1 MAAVPREL
9 LPALEEEGLE
19 AAAPGRL
26 GDRLDRVDGI
36 LAHLPD
42 LSAIVSDV
50 VAALHPLA
58 AEPGYDISHSQ
69 PRWRSR
75 IFVSFPER
83 DDEVGALRLAES
95 VVHEAMHLHLTNEEA
110 RTPLVAKSLEHSYSP
125 WRGTA
130 RAVGGVLHGMFVF
143 VCIRTFL
150 SRLEASSALGTDAIR
165 HLRGR
170 MECINLEVH
179 AVDVEGL
186 VTSMTPYGVSQ
197 IRAWARQ
204 GTT

>member
-130 RAVGGVLHGMFVF
+130 RAVGGVGHAPAQ
-143 VCIRTFL
+143 
-150 SRLEASSALGTDAIR
+150 EAVGRAGGGRRDR
-165 HLRGR
+165 LRGGDVGQPPR
-170 MECINLEVH
+170 CPEVIH
-179 AVDVEGL
+179 EKWPV
-186 VTSMTPYGVSQ
+186 VSGQ
-197 IRAWARQ
+197 RRQ
-204 GTT
+204 